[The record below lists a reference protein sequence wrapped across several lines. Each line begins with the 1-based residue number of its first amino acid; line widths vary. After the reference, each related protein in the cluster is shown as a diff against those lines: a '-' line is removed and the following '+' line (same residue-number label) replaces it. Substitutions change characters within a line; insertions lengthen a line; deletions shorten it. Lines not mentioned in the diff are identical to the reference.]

1 MLYLVSIKTKNYT
14 FKGSMMK
21 NILIEQNTH
30 WQGVMQP
37 YVKRKK
43 LTQLISYLPTRQ
55 IITISG
61 IRRSGKSTLAKE
73 AIRHLISDGVNPY
86 NILFVNLEQPYFLE
100 YQHDANYL
108 NVIYDE
114 YLKIANPQGKIYV
127 LFDEIQFFE
136 NWQVFIKS
144 KYESSDIKFII
155 TGSNSSLLS
164 NDLNTLLSGR
174 TLGIHLDTFS
184 FEEFL
189 DYKEIAYGTLLERVS
204 NRIAIARAKEEYL
217 QWGGFYE
224 VFDEPNELIKKDILI
239 NYARNIIYQDIIPRY
254 GIRNANE
261 LERLFFYLLSNATGI
276 INYSKLAEIFDISD
290 RKIKEY
296 IGYFED
302 VFLLRRLDRYHTKPK
317 ERIRSAKKIYIE
329 DNGFLQ
335 IAPKH
340 SKNLGIALE
349 NKVYNILYSNDDRV
363 TYMREKYEVDF
374 YSEGVLYQV
383 AYNIE
388 DEKTRK
394 RELGAFKYFKTDDTK
409 ACRVITLDTNEV
421 VDDIEVL
428 SFDEFVLEG
437 E

>member
-1 MLYLVSIKTKNYT
+1 MEK
-14 FKGSMMK
+14 
-21 NILIEQNTH
+21 ILLEQNPH
-30 WQGVMQP
+30 WQGQTRT
-37 YVKRKK
+37 YVKREK
-43 LTQLISYLPTRQ
+43 LTELILYLPTRQ

-61 IRRSGKSTLAKE
+61 IRRCGKSTLAKE
-73 AIRHLISDGVNPY
+73 AIRHLIESGVNPY

-108 NVIYDE
+108 NTIYDE
-114 YLKIANPQGKIYV
+114 YLKIANPQGKTYV
-127 LFDEIQFFE
+127 IFDEIQFFQ

-164 NDLNTLLSGR
+164 HELNTLLSGR
-174 TLGIHLDTFS
+174 TLGIQLDTFS
-184 FEEFL
+184 FQEFL
-189 DYKEIAYGTLLERVS
+189 DYKEISYSSRIERVS

-217 QWGGFYE
+217 KWGGFYE

-239 NYARNIIYQDIIPRY
+239 NYARNIIYQDIVPRY
-254 GIRNANE
+254 GIRNSSE

-276 INYSKLAEIFDISD
+276 VNYSRLAEIFDISD

-302 VFLLRRLDRYHTKPK
+302 VFLLRRVDRYHTKPK
-317 ERIRSAKKIYIE
+317 ERIRSAKKIYVK

-349 NKVYNILYSNDDRV
+349 NKIYNILYANDESV

-374 YSEGVLYQV
+374 YSQKILYQV

-394 RELGAFKYFKTDDTK
+394 RELGAFRYFKTDDTK
-409 ACRVITLDTNEV
+409 ACRVITLDTNEM

-428 SFDEFVLEG
+428 SFDVFVLEG
-437 E
+437 EI

>member
-1 MLYLVSIKTKNYT
+1 
-14 FKGSMMK
+14 MMEK
-21 NILIEQNTH
+21 ILLEQNPH
-30 WQGVMQP
+30 WQGQIKT
-37 YVKRKK
+37 YVKREK
-43 LTQLISYLPTRQ
+43 LTELILYLPTRQ

-61 IRRSGKSTLAKE
+61 IRRCGKSTLAKE
-73 AIRHLISDGVNPY
+73 AIRHLIESGVNPY

-108 NVIYDE
+108 NTIYDE
-114 YLKIANPQGKIYV
+114 YLKIANPQGKTYV
-127 LFDEIQFFE
+127 IFDEIQFFQ

-164 NDLNTLLSGR
+164 HELNTLLSGR
-174 TLGIHLDTFS
+174 TLGIQLDTFS
-184 FEEFL
+184 FQEFL
-189 DYKEIAYGTLLERVS
+189 DYKEISYSSRIERVS

-217 QWGGFYE
+217 KWGGFYE

-239 NYARNIIYQDIIPRY
+239 NYARNIIYQDIVPRY
-254 GIRNANE
+254 GIRNSSE

-276 INYSKLAEIFDISD
+276 VNYSRLAEIFDISD

-302 VFLLRRLDRYHTKPK
+302 VFLLRRVDRYHTKPK
-317 ERIRSAKKIYIE
+317 ERIRSAKKIYVK

-349 NKVYNILYSNDDRV
+349 NKIYNILYANDESV

-374 YSEGVLYQV
+374 YSQKILYQV

-394 RELGAFKYFKTDDTK
+394 RELGAFRYFKTDDTK
-409 ACRVITLDTNEV
+409 ACRVITLDTNEM

-428 SFDEFVLEG
+428 SFDVFVLEG
-437 E
+437 EI